1 MVWQKEHDDKVLQ
14 PLWATGDLL
23 TTNSTD
29 ILEHRNINE
38 TDDDELELNSDTGW
52 GSDKYDK
59 EFNCDVHGDD
69 EFDN

>member
-23 TTNSTD
+23 TTNLTD

-38 TDDDELELNSDTGW
+38 TDDNELELNSDTGW
-52 GSDKYDK
+52 RSDKYDK